1 MEGTRKSLAFEADE
15 NIVRP
20 AFTDVTRVDEDAAQP
35 RPNRLQEIRRRM
47 GGLGT
52 REPTV
57 AAAGPSG
64 ARVDHVPSSK
74 SDFKPDRYKIGCW
87 GSPVFASVSKAFIFL
102 SSTTFD
108 FKITCVVA
116 PLRNSPPF
124 DQCLLVLAGRS
135 P

>member
-52 REPTV
+52 REP
-57 AAAGPSG
+57 AMGSAGPSSTG
-64 ARVDHVPSSK
+64 VEHVPSFQA
-74 SDFKPDRYKIGCW
+74 DFKPDRYF
-87 GSPVFASVSKAFIFL
+87 FA
-102 SSTTFD
+102 
-108 FKITCVVA
+108 C
-116 PLRNSPPF
+116 
-124 DQCLLVLAGRS
+124 
-135 P
+135 